1 MAVLPDYV
9 SGTITVTQGDVNFT
23 GTNTLWRTMGFR
35 EGDTVQLQGFTAIIK
50 GTSEFGNPI
59 DSNVAGQFVE
69 PWPGQSGTF
78 AYRMRFLPDGAR
90 FAGKST
96 NLIELLGNGILTNLA
111 ELGVEDGKVPVG
123 NAAGQYELVDTS
135 TFGLQDPNGTLAKF
149 ADLTLAARQIFQ
161 TDENGALKALAL
173 LANKFIYTDANKDL
187 AQGDITPWAISMLG
201 LTGTADRLA
210 YLNAA
215 NTSALTPLTAFG
227 RSVIGG
233 ANAAA
238 VRTTLGLGTAA
249 TRDVGTSGSV
259 IPILNA
265 QNVWSAYQWFQLTG
279 NGPLGINLR
288 STGNSG
294 TVGDFNVSPVVR
306 LQIPRGAFEDSNGGF
321 GLIQYEENVGTSNQ
335 LVLRINGFSANRYW
349 QLRDNGSAYALA
361 GSWVNSSDGRLK
373 TDIKNIVDP
382 VEALKK
388 LNGCTWTRLDTGTD
402 GIGLIA
408 QDAENAVPGC
418 SQIIEKEKEL
428 PDGTKITDVLA
439 LDTGGVAAAVLVE
452 ACKVM
457 IERIEQLESRIS
469 DLTA

>member
-9 SGTITVTQGDVNFT
+9 SGTITLANGSTTVT
-23 GTNTLWRTMGFR
+23 GTGTMFQAAAFKA
-35 EGDTVQLQGFTAIIK
+35 GDTLQIQNLTAVIASVNSNTSLTLTAPWT
-50 GTSEFGNPI
+50 GTSLTNAP
-59 DSNVAGQFVE
+59 
-69 PWPGQSGTF
+69 
-78 AYRMRFLPDGAR
+78 YRARYLPDGAR
-90 FAGKST
+90 VTAQT
-96 NLIELLGNGILTNLA
+96 TTLIELLGNGVLTNLA

-123 NAAGQYELVDTS
+123 NAAGEYELADLVT
-135 TFGLQDPNGTLAKF
+135 DPNGTLAKF
-149 ADLTLAARQIFQ
+149 AALTLAARQIFQ

-259 IPILNA
+259 IPVLNA
-265 QNVWSAYQWFQLTG
+265 QNVWSAYQWLQLNG

-294 TVGDFNVSPVVR
+294 TVGDFNVSPVLR

-373 TDIKNIVDP
+373 TDIKNIADP
-382 VEALKK
+382 LEALKK

-402 GIGLIA
+402 GIGLVA

-457 IERIEQLESRIS
+457 IGRIEQLESRIS

>member
-9 SGTITVTQGDVNFT
+9 SGTITLANGSTTVT
-23 GTNTLWRTMGFR
+23 GTGTMFQAAAFKA
-35 EGDTVQLQGFTAIIK
+35 GDTLQIQNLTAVIASVNSNTSLTLTAPWT
-50 GTSEFGNPI
+50 GTSLTNAP
-59 DSNVAGQFVE
+59 
-69 PWPGQSGTF
+69 
-78 AYRMRFLPDGAR
+78 YRARYLPDGAR
-90 FAGKST
+90 VTAQT
-96 NLIELLGNGILTNLA
+96 TTLIELLGNGVLTNLA

-123 NAAGQYELVDTS
+123 NAAGQYELADLVT
-135 TFGLQDPNGTLAKF
+135 DPNGTLAKF
-149 ADLTLAARQIFQ
+149 AALTLAARQIFQ

-233 ANAAA
+233 ANAAS

-265 QNVWSAYQWFQLTG
+265 S
-279 NGPLGINLR
+279 NLF
-288 STGNSG
+288 SG
-294 TVGDFNVSPVVR
+294 TQQIEVGGQYQDTLVLNNTYTGSGGR
-306 LQIPRGAFEDSNGGF
+306 NGGKLSSRWGGGAPGGMSSVF
-321 GLIQYEENVGTSNQ
+321 FAEDTGTFNQ
-335 LVLRINGFSANRYW
+335 ATIAHAGYTSTYRFWNFRG
-349 QLRDNGSAYALA
+349 DGSAYANS
-361 GSWVNSSDGRLK
+361 GSWVNSSDKRLK
-373 TDIKNIVDP
+373 TDITSIPDP
-382 VEALKK
+382 LEALKK
-388 LNGCTWTRLDTGTD
+388 LNGCTWTRIDTGAS

-408 QDAENAVPGC
+408 QDAEEAVPGC
-418 SQIIEKEKEL
+418 SQVSEKEKTL
-428 PDGTKITDVLA
+428 PDGTTITDVLA

-452 ACKVM
+452 ACKM
-457 IERIEQLESRIS
+457 MLERIEQLESRIT

>member
-1 MAVLPDYV
+1 MAVLPDYT
-9 SGTITVTQGDVNFT
+9 SGTITLANGSTTVT
-23 GTNTLWRTMGFR
+23 GTGTMFQAAAFKA
-35 EGDTVQLQGFTAIIK
+35 GDTLQIQNLTAVIASVNSNTSLTLTAPWT
-50 GTSEFGNPI
+50 GTSLTNAP
-59 DSNVAGQFVE
+59 
-69 PWPGQSGTF
+69 
-78 AYRMRFLPDGAR
+78 YRARYLPDGAR
-90 FAGKST
+90 VTAQT
-96 NLIELLGNGILTNLA
+96 TTLIELLGNGVLTNLA

-123 NAAGQYELVDTS
+123 NAAGEYELADLVT
-135 TFGLQDPNGTLAKF
+135 DPNDTLAKF
-149 ADLTLAARQIFQ
+149 AALTLAARQIFQ

-215 NTSALTPLTAFG
+215 NTSALTPLSAFG

-233 ANAAA
+233 ANASA

-259 IPILNA
+259 IPVLNA
-265 QNVWSAYQWFQLTG
+265 QNVWSAYQWLQLNG

-294 TVGDFNVSPVVR
+294 TVGDFNVSPVLR

-373 TDIKNIVDP
+373 TDIKNIADP
-382 VEALKK
+382 LEALKK

-402 GIGLIA
+402 GIGLVA
-408 QDAENAVPGC
+408 QDAEKAVPGC

-457 IERIEQLESRIS
+457 LSRIEELEVKLTQGETQLRH
-469 DLTA
+469 